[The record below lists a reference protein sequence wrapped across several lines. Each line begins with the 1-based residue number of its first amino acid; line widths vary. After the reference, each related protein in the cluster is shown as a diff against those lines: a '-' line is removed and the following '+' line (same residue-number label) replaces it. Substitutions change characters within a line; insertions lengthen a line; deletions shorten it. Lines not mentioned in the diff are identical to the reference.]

1 MIVCIETEKLK
12 KKKTELNTEYDKG
25 WNDALDAVAKTS
37 IPLKSVIPD
46 IIGAIRG
53 KNGKER

>member
-53 KNGKER
+53 KNG